1 MEDNL
6 LWFGVFVFCLF
17 MGGVFFTMKEFRD
30 MNKNPEQYRG
40 NRNDEFPK
48 VKSD

>member
-6 LWFGVFVFCLF
+6 LWFGIFVFLLF
-17 MGGVFFTMKEFRD
+17 MGGVFYTMKEFKD
-30 MNKNPEQYRG
+30 MDKNPEQYRKKG
-40 NRNDEFPK
+40 EDNFPK